1 MLFDNLYLVN
11 SNIWSQETLE
21 QITDLALQPYHYK
34 SCEYKFRNST
44 IANKNKCGDCWFF
57 EYEYMLRIY
66 TQIVCYHKVG
76 IHHEQWLQYKH
87 KDFTKQGS

>member
-1 MLFDNLYLVN
+1 VN

-21 QITDLALQPYHYK
+21 QITDLALQPYHHK

-66 TQIVCYHKVG
+66 TQIVCYQIAYGFGFDDSLYYHK
-76 IHHEQWLQYKH
+76 Q
-87 KDFTKQGS
+87 